1 MQATGPLKP
10 SAAATI
16 EPTGS
21 RERNPREHS
30 VRLTINFATLEKK
43 FADRSWIVGVLQ
55 GALAG
60 FPSLTGQPDSA
71 TFGDIISKTGSK
83 VVGVEG
89 SILCAGRPDAS
100 AMVALREV
108 LTTAG
113 YNLVVRELREC
124 SHATCTTSVM
134 IDWARPHAVPA
145 GWYDTLVCGRHGYKA
160 CPTCN
165 SVYVMSSANAVG
177 QAPSFHCEVCGAVM
191 IEWGGSKIW
200 NAELV
205 TRGDQAKS

>member
-1 MQATGPLKP
+1 MEATGPLKP
-10 SAAATI
+10 SASAII

-21 RERNPREHS
+21 RQRNPREHA
-30 VRLTINFATLEKK
+30 VRLKINFATLEKK
-43 FADRSWIVGVLQ
+43 FGDRSWIVDVLHS
-55 GALAG
+55 ALAG

-71 TFGDIISKTGSK
+71 TVGDIVGKMGNK

-89 SILCAGRPDAS
+89 SILCAGRPDSS
-100 AMVALREV
+100 AIVVLREA

-113 YNLVVRELREC
+113 YNVVVRELREC
-124 SHATCTTSVM
+124 SHASCTTSVM

-145 GWYDTLVCGRHGYKA
+145 GWYEPLVCGRHGYKA
-160 CPTCN
+160 CSTCN

-177 QAPSFHCEVCGAVM
+177 QAPSLHCEVCGAVM

-205 TRGDQAKS
+205 TRSDRAKS